1 MPTLAGTTETAILER
16 VIRPFRSG
24 MSPAAAESLLQ
35 LGFKPAD
42 HRRMSRLIAAGQAGE
57 LTPDE
62 TVELENYRNVGRMV
76 DLLQSQARQ
85 ALSRRSTK

>member
-1 MPTLAGTTETAILER
+1 MPSLAGNTETAILER
-16 VIRPFRSG
+16 IIRAPRSG
-24 MSPAAAESLLQ
+24 MSPAAAESLLR
-35 LGFKPAD
+35 LGFQPAD
-42 HRRMSRLIAAGQAGE
+42 HRRMSELLAAAQAGN

-85 ALSRRSTK
+85 TLSRRPAK